1 MTLSKPLSAALGF
14 LLTVAASPVLAAA
27 DADDWEQDNL
37 VANGA
42 FTAGADGVL
51 PEGWT
56 LIAPNPAVSPQFK
69 RVTGAAGRPVLE
81 ASGNG
86 RDECFGYVRH
96 PVRFTAGKT
105 YRFRVRF
112 QTDGVDDVN
121 RHLVHGVFGPF
132 NDGIFEYRKAGPV
145 IMGDARFPAPAGGDG
160 EVRLYYRFSPK
171 GRVRW
176 EQVSIQECPP
186 IRPRLVKVACSWGGG
201 DLEHWNRW
209 LDAAGREWV
218 DLALLPEMF
227 NGKGPKDAETLEGPA
242 AQLLA
247 AKAREWRMYVTG
259 SFYEKR
265 GDLIFNTAPLYD
277 RSGQLVGTY
286 EKVQVYD
293 PEEDDGVSPG
303 RRFPVFDTDFG
314 KVGILICYDSWF
326 PEMTRLLAY
335 RGVELVLLPN
345 AGYFMGLLP
354 ARAADNGV
362 WMVVSSL
369 GNPAGVWDSGGAM
382 AGEAEPEPTR
392 SSPSTIRSYRKDDAL
407 RMITATLDLSRRSS
421 PAWWGGPMRSAPGGR
436 RVRQTLIEPIE
447 DQIAAEARRWWTPLE
462 PATDQNK

>member
-1 MTLSKPLSAALGF
+1 MTHFKRLSAALGF
-14 LLTVAASPVLAAA
+14 ILAVAPALAAA
-27 DADDWEQDNL
+27 DPDDWDRGNL
-37 VANGA
+37 IANGA
-42 FTAGADGVL
+42 FNVGAAGGL
-51 PEGWT
+51 PQGWT
-56 LIAPNPAVSPQFK
+56 VVAPNPALSPRFERVSDSS
-69 RVTGAAGRPVLE
+69 GRQGLQ
-81 ASGNG
+81 ATGNG
-86 RDECFGYVRH
+86 RDECFGYVCH
-96 PVRFTAGKT
+96 PVRFTNGST
-105 YRFRVRF
+105 YRFRVRLR
-112 QTDGVDDVN
+112 TEGLDDLN

-132 NDGIFEYRKAGPV
+132 NDGIFVYHKAGPMV
-145 IMGDARFPAPAGGDG
+145 VGDARFPAPAGGDG
-160 EVRLYYRFSPK
+160 EVRLYFRFSPK

-186 IRPRLVKVACSWGGG
+186 ILPRLVKVACSWGGG
-201 DLEHWNRW
+201 DREHWERW
-209 LDAAGREWV
+209 LDAAGREWADV
-218 DLALLPEMF
+218 ALLPEMF
-227 NGKGPKDAETLEGPA
+227 NGKGPKDAEPMTGPA
-242 AQLLA
+242 ARLLA
-247 AKAREWRMYVTG
+247 DKARQWRMYVSG

-265 GDLIFNTAPLYD
+265 GDLTFNTAPFYD

-314 KVGILICYDSWF
+314 RVGILICYDSWF

-335 RGVELVLLPN
+335 RGAELVLLPN
-345 AGYFMGLLP
+345 AGYFMGLMP

-362 WMVVSSL
+362 GMVVSSL

-382 AGEAEPEPTR
+382 AGEPEPEPTR

-436 RVRQTLIEPIE
+436 RVRQTLIAPIE
-447 DQIAAEARRWWTPLE
+447 DQIAIEARRWWTLPE
-462 PATDQNK
+462 TRTGQPK